1 MLDGQALWFTP
12 ALAACFRIRFQ
23 LCFNR
28 SQPMHDPQENLVA
41 YLSSLQQSALSA
53 LKLLPLKSRAAQGA
67 LMALRAVC
75 GAGLSYSIG
84 RALHTEQ
91 AFWAAI
97 TAIAVTQHDYADTL
111 SQSRDQFIG
120 AIAGGIVGFAAATLG
135 PENMAAYLVA
145 VAVVIVACWCL
156 RVSTAA
162 RLGAITTT
170 IVLLVPTHGP
180 VWDVALFRVAEVAIG
195 MACALPVCW
204 LFSYFERR
212 WLRV

>member
-1 MLDGQALWFTP
+1 
-12 ALAACFRIRFQ
+12 
-23 LCFNR
+23 
-28 SQPMHDPQENLVA
+28 MHDPQDNLYA
-41 YLSSLQQSALSA
+41 YLTSLQQSALGA
-53 LKLLPLKSRAAQGA
+53 LKRLPLKSRAAQGA

-75 GAGLSYSIG
+75 GAGLAYSIG

-120 AIAGGIVGFAAATLG
+120 AIAGGIVGFATAALG
-135 PENMAAYLVA
+135 AENMPAYLAA

-170 IVLLVPTHGP
+170 IVLLVPTQGP

-204 LFSYFERR
+204 VFSFAERR
-212 WLRV
+212 WLHN

>member
-1 MLDGQALWFTP
+1 
-12 ALAACFRIRFQ
+12 
-23 LCFNR
+23 
-28 SQPMHDPQENLVA
+28 MHDPQENLFG
-41 YLSSLQQSALSA
+41 YFSSLQQSALSA
-53 LKLLPLKSRAAQGA
+53 LKHLPLKSRAAQGM

-75 GAGLSYSIG
+75 GAGLAYSIG

-111 SQSRDQFIG
+111 TQSRDQFIG
-120 AIAGGIVGFAAATLG
+120 AISGGIVGFVAATLG
-135 PENMAAYLVA
+135 PENMAVYLVA
-145 VAVVIVACWCL
+145 VAVVIVSCWCL

-162 RLGAITTT
+162 RLGATTTT
-170 IVLLVPTHGP
+170 IVLLVPSHGP

-204 LFSYFERR
+204 GFSYFERR
-212 WLRV
+212 WLHA

>member
-1 MLDGQALWFTP
+1 MQ
-12 ALAACFRIRFQ
+12 
-23 LCFNR
+23 
-28 SQPMHDPQENLVA
+28 DPQENLFA
-41 YLSSLQQSALSA
+41 YLTSLQQSALSA

-67 LMALRAVC
+67 FMALRAVC
-75 GAGLSYSIG
+75 GAGLAYSIG

-111 SQSRDQFIG
+111 TQSRDQFIG

-170 IVLLVPTHGP
+170 IVLLVPSHGS

-204 LFSYFERR
+204 GFSYIERR
-212 WLRV
+212 WLHV

>member
-1 MLDGQALWFTP
+1 MF
-12 ALAACFRIRFQ
+12 
-23 LCFNR
+23 
-28 SQPMHDPQENLVA
+28 DPQDNLFA
-41 YLSSLQQSALSA
+41 YLSSLQQSALGA
-53 LKLLPLKSRAAQGA
+53 LKRLPLKSRAAQGT

-75 GAGLSYSIG
+75 GAGLAYGIG
-84 RALHTEQ
+84 HALHTEQ

-111 SQSRDQFIG
+111 AQSRDQFIG
-120 AIAGGIVGFAAATLG
+120 AIAGGVVGFAAATLG
-135 PENMAAYLVA
+135 PENLTAYLVA
-145 VAVVIVACWCL
+145 VAVVIIACWCL

-195 MACALPVCW
+195 MACAVPVCW
-204 LFSYFERR
+204 VFSLVERK
-212 WLRV
+212 WLHV

>member
-1 MLDGQALWFTP
+1 
-12 ALAACFRIRFQ
+12 
-23 LCFNR
+23 
-28 SQPMHDPQENLVA
+28 MHNPQDNLYA
-41 YLSSLQQSALSA
+41 YLTSLQQSALGA
-53 LKLLPLKSRAAQGA
+53 LKRLPLKSRAAQGA

-75 GAGLSYSIG
+75 GAGLAYSIG

-111 SQSRDQFIG
+111 TQSRDQFIG
-120 AIAGGIVGFAAATLG
+120 AVAGGVVGLGTATFG
-135 PENMAAYLVA
+135 AENLAAYLVA
-145 VAVVIVACWCL
+145 VSVVIVGCWCL

-170 IVLLVPTHGP
+170 IVLLVPMHGS

-204 LFSYFERR
+204 IFQYIEQR
-212 WLRV
+212 WLHT